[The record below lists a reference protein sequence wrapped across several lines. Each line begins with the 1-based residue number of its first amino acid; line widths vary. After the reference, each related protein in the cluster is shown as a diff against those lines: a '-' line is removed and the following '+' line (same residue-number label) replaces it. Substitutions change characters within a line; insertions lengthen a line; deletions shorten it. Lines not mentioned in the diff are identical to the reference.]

1 LPGIAVLFGMNVWIR
16 CMEASDASTWIAEAI
31 RAERREFV
39 SDLAQTCN
47 LPLATFDIERIIP
60 CGSVAYTGSA

>member
-1 LPGIAVLFGMNVWIR
+1 
-16 CMEASDASTWIAEAI
+16 MEASDASTRIAEAI

-39 SDLAQTCN
+39 SYLAQTCN